1 MKLLLDTVI
10 LIDHFNDIKKAT
22 EFITLNQKNI
32 SISIITRAE
41 LLTGFN
47 SKRNLNLAKQL
58 CDEFEQHP
66 LTVAEADLAASLR
79 QKYGWKLSDA
89 FQAAIAKN
97 HKLKLVTRNTKD
109 FNPNKHP
116 FVLIPYQL

>member
-10 LIDHFNDIKKAT
+10 LIDHFNGIKKAT
-22 EFITLNQKNI
+22 EFIALNQKHI
-32 SISIITRAE
+32 SISVITRAE

-47 SKRNLNLAKQL
+47 SKRNLSLAKQL
-58 CDEFEQHP
+58 CDEFVQHT
-66 LTVAEADLAASLR
+66 LTAADADLAAALR
-79 QKYGWKLSDA
+79 QKYGWKLPDA

-109 FNPNKHP
+109 FNPNKHS
-116 FVLIPYQL
+116 FVLVPYQL